1 MRTVVSIFVVSA
13 VALGSI
19 IGGASATP
27 TRSASA
33 AAGPQQKVTGSL
45 IKRPSGTL
53 APGSTVPASGIYGN
67 RVFIDANRGYA
78 LVQHGQAQYP
88 ATTADGGKTWK
99 TNGPALH
106 VNAAQAPLAVAFIG
120 AGGTKKVFAWGGGQ
134 VIDATPDGGAHWY
147 RATFTGL
154 PVAVLKNPKGHLVA
168 FVDGQAGATTVAT
181 QYVSKDGGKS
191 WHLDHTVGGS

>member
-1 MRTVVSIFVVSA
+1 MRTVVSISVLAA

-19 IGGASATP
+19 IGGASAAP
-27 TRSASA
+27 TRSAYA
-33 AAGPQQKVTGSL
+33 AAGPQQKVTATL
-45 IKRPSGTL
+45 LKRPSGTL
-53 APGSTVPASGIYGN
+53 APGTTVPASDVYGN

-88 ATTADGGKTWK
+88 AATTDGGKTWK

-106 VNAAQAPLAVAFIG
+106 LNAAQAPLAVAFIG
-120 AGGTKKVFAWGGGQ
+120 AGGTKKIFAWGGGQ

-154 PVAVLKNPKGHLVA
+154 PVAVLKNPNGHLVA
-168 FVDGQAGATTVAT
+168 FVDGQTGSSSVAT

-191 WHLDHTVGGS
+191 WNLDNTIGGS

>member
-1 MRTVVSIFVVSA
+1 VT
-13 VALGSI
+13 
-19 IGGASATP
+19 AS
-27 TRSASA
+27 
-33 AAGPQQKVTGSL
+33 L
-45 IKRPSGTL
+45 LKRPSGTL
-53 APGSTVPASGIYGN
+53 APGTTVPASEIYGN

-88 ATTADGGKTWK
+88 AATTDAGKTWK

-120 AGGTKKVFAWGGGQ
+120 AGGTKKIFAWGGGQ

-168 FVDGQAGATTVAT
+168 FVDGQTGANSVAT

-191 WHLDHTVGGS
+191 WHLDNTVGGS

>member
-1 MRTVVSIFVVSA
+1 MRTVVSALVVSA
-13 VALGSI
+13 VALGSL
-19 IGGASATP
+19 IGGASASP
-27 TRSASA
+27 TLPASA
-33 AAGPQQKVTGSL
+33 AAGPQKNVTGSL
-45 IKRPSGTL
+45 LKRPSGTL
-53 APGSTVPASGIYGN
+53 APGTTVAASEIYGN

-88 ATTADGGKTWK
+88 AATTDGGKTWK

-120 AGGTKKVFAWGGGQ
+120 AGGTKKIFAWGGGQ

-154 PVAVLKNPKGHLVA
+154 PVAALKNPNGHLVA
-168 FVDGQAGATTVAT
+168 FVDGQTGSNSVAT
-181 QYVSKDGGKS
+181 QYVSKDGGKT
-191 WHLDHTVGGS
+191 WRLDNTIGGS